1 MKFKTVFTLA
11 VVAAIAGFIE
21 AMYPGS
27 GVVACAM
34 AGAYYANPNIG
45 AGKTPGDHP
54 LNFTVYRVVESGSV
68 PFGHGVKDGTDG
80 ETQATLF
87 NSASA
92 VFRGVAMDRIG
103 TVDREKYGAGE
114 GIDIRESGL
123 VTAVVLEAVS
133 PGDPVRIRHTGA
145 GISAT
150 ASYQEVD
157 IGAGV
162 VGGDAT
168 GLDDDTTEYTESI
181 QIGSDTQAVVVVGQD
196 AQTYTTLLAAINVG
210 LAGAQIAIN
219 AGNLRITATTTGAGR
234 EIDIKAGGTLFEA
247 LTAFSSFSDPV
258 DGVDAVEAADTVG
271 AFCKTADLNKTA
283 IISGAEFRSTTTG
296 AGVAEIFLPAGA
308 KKIKAD
314 A

>member
-1 MKFKTVFTLA
+1 MKFKTVLTLA

-27 GVVACAM
+27 GVVAFAM

-45 AGKTPGDHP
+45 AGKEPGSHP
-54 LNFTVYRVVESGSV
+54 LNWTIYRVVESGSV

-80 ETQATLF
+80 ETQAAIF

-133 PGDPVRIRHTGA
+133 PGDPVRIRHTGS
-145 GISAT
+145 GTSAT
-150 ASYQEVD
+150 ASYQEVTMTSV
-157 IGAGV
+157 A
-162 VGGDAT
+162 GGDAT
-168 GLDDDTTEYTESI
+168 GLADDTTEYTESI
-181 QIGSDTQAVVVVGQD
+181 QIGSDTQSVVVAGED
-196 AQTYTTLLAAINVG
+196 AQTFTELLAAINAG
-210 LAGAQIAIN
+210 LEGAQIAIN
-219 AGNLRITATTTGAGR
+219 SGNLRITATSTGSGH
-234 EIDIKAGGTLFEA
+234 EIDIKAGGTLFES
-247 LTAFSSFSDPV
+247 LTEFSAFADPV
-258 DGVDAVEAADTVG
+258 DGVDAVAAADTVG
-271 AFCKTADLNKTA
+271 AFCTTADAGKTALV
-283 IISGAEFRSTTTG
+283 SGAEFRSSTTG

-308 KKIKAD
+308 KTITAD
-314 A
+314 V